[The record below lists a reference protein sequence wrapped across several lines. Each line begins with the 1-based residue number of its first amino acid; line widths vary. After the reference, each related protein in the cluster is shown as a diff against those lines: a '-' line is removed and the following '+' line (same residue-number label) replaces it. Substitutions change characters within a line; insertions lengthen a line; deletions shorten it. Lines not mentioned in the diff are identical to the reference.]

1 MIYVHVVVRRHST
14 ECTEHI
20 NLFAELVF
28 KTVAMFSGAA
38 EGGRG
43 QGDCHKTGRLFVDV
57 EPPYFRPAEVEFLWG
72 DSTKSEKALGRKCKG
87 SFPELVRTMVVAHME
102 VYGNDGQTG

>member
-38 EGGRG
+38 EGGAEDKGTVTRREDFLLMWNRPIFVLPKLNFYG
-43 QGDCHKTGRLFVDV
+43 GIRQSRRKRSDGSAKVLFQSSFGRWL
-57 EPPYFRPAEVEFLWG
+57 
-72 DSTKSEKALGRKCKG
+72 
-87 SFPELVRTMVVAHME
+87 
-102 VYGNDGQTG
+102 